1 MLVKQCYVGKS
12 FYKLLTVQIEK
23 IHVIDTTNEKHN
35 ISNNINLIF
44 NTYKCLFSRL
54 LLRIF
59 DVVFFHGS
67 SNMAV

>member
-44 NTYKCLFSRL
+44 NTYKCLFS
-54 LLRIF
+54 
-59 DVVFFHGS
+59 S
-67 SNMAV
+67 CC